1 MKVLTVGNQKGGSGK
16 STTSVHLA
24 HYGAQEGKKILLVDF
39 DPQGSISDVTFPPA
53 KGSAGLKAEALF
65 NAEPVTLDG
74 IDQVAPNLWL
84 MRGGRSLRKAAHSQ
98 MQNMI
103 ENLRGLRG
111 SIDVVIFD
119 TPGSINQFSQAAMLV
134 SDGILSPFK
143 IGAYEASALLGYYN
157 DLKEIMARGLN
168 PKMKLIGFLPNQ
180 VKRQS
185 SSMRKALEDL
195 NAKMKGLIL
204 AQSLGD
210 RMVVESAVSTSRP
223 VWEHPN
229 ADKKVREEWREMC
242 RAVYQ
247 KLGA

>member
-1 MKVLTVGNQKGGSGK
+1 MKILTVGNQKGGSGK

-24 HYGAQEGKKILLVDF
+24 HWGAQTGERVLLIDF

-53 KGSAGLKAEALF
+53 KGSQGLKAEALF
-65 NAEPVTLDG
+65 VENAVTLDA

-84 MRGGRSLRKAAHSQ
+84 MRGGRSLRKADHTK
-98 MQNMI
+98 MQSLQ
-103 ENLRGLRG
+103 ENLRQLRG

-143 IGAYEASALLGYYN
+143 IGAYEASALLGYYS

-185 SSMRKALEDL
+185 SVMRKALEDL
-195 NAKMKGLIL
+195 ETAMKGLIL
-204 AQSLGD
+204 PQSLGD
-210 RMVVESAVSTSRP
+210 RMVVESAISTSRP
-223 VWEHPN
+223 VWEHPS
-229 ADKKVREEWREMC
+229 ADKKVRAEWREMC
-242 RAVYQ
+242 QAVYK
-247 KLGA
+247 KLGV